1 MMSTLTIL
9 ELFPF
14 LSETRNTLV
23 NNFME
28 PAVTAQRDP
37 DTISQII
44 GVLTRITLMT
54 SSYLSQ
60 ARFLA
65 INIRDL
71 LGIRNINSANPSTV
85 GKTIPTLNSESRTV
99 EDG

>member
-9 ELFPF
+9 ELYPF

-23 NNFME
+23 SNFME
-28 PAVTAQRDP
+28 PAVTANGT

-44 GVLTRITLMT
+44 GVLMEDNAYDIFIP
-54 SSYLSQ
+54 LSGKI
-60 ARFLA
+60 AA

-85 GKTIPTLNSESRTV
+85 GKIIPTLNYRK
-99 EDG
+99 